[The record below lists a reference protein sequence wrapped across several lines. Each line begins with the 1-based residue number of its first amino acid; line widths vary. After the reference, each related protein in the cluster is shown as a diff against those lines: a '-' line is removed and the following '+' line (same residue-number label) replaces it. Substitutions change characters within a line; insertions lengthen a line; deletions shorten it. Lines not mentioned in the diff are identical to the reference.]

1 MKNDIVIFNNGELEL
16 EVRVT
21 PDEDTVWLTQQQ
33 MAQLFDSSRTN
44 IVEHIANI
52 YDENELQENATCR
65 KFWQVRKEPL
75 HSENE

>member
-33 MAQLFDSSRTN
+33 MAELFNVSTDN
-44 IVEHIANI
+44 ISLHIKTI
-52 YDENELQENATCR
+52 LTGNELDMSTIEESS
-65 KFWQVRKEPL
+65 VI
-75 HSENE
+75 